1 MSMGYAQ
8 IITDLPF
15 VHNMLLT
22 LETGTRNVNIENW
35 QPFPNLGQRLLLRAL
50 ALVGIRPKL

>member
-1 MSMGYAQ
+1 MGYAQ

-15 VHNMLLT
+15 VHNMLWT
-22 LETGTRNVNIENW
+22 LETGTRNVDIENW
-35 QPFPNLGQRLLLRAL
+35 QPFPNLVQRLLLRAL